1 MRPPLLRILL
11 VASSASVHFKPD
23 PIGDLVFNGV
33 ASDVLRSSFY
43 NGLQADAAFRLNPAH
58 TLRTGFVV
66 SGESAQVTTQD
77 TLLPLDLMTGAPIDA
92 PFGLVDST
100 SKLGWLMGVYLQDE
114 FKLTSNLTLNLGI
127 RFDQMYQYV
136 DAN

>member
-1 MRPPLLRILL
+1 
-11 VASSASVHFKPD
+11 
-23 PIGDLVFNGV
+23 
-33 ASDVLRSSFY
+33 
-43 NGLQADAAFRLNPAH
+43 LQADAAFRLNPAH